1 MEYAQT
7 SSEFLV
13 DRESSIEA
21 DRGESEEIQAII
33 DEIGA
38 DRLRDALGIN
48 ESAETQ
54 SMIAAKAQAIVR
66 VAIANILE
74 PRKGSSPWYEAMIV
88 AYAISYPGLA
98 PFEAT
103 ARRFGCTRQ
112 KVSKDLRILVEDMG
126 LPTSSYQSS
135 EEKKQLHRERNRR
148 RRKQG

>member
-7 SSEFLV
+7 SNEFLV
-13 DRESSIEA
+13 DREASIEA
-21 DRGESEEIQAII
+21 DRGESSEVQAII
-33 DEIGA
+33 AEIGP
-38 DRLRDALGIN
+38 DVLRRALGVG
-48 ESAETQ
+48 ESDAEQ
-54 SMIAAKAQAIVR
+54 QMIAEKAKGIVR

-74 PRKGSSPWYEAMIV
+74 PRKGSSPWYEATIV
-88 AYAISYPGLA
+88 AYAISYPGME

-126 LPTSSYQSS
+126 LSTSSYQST
-135 EEKKQLHRERNRR
+135 EAKKQLHRECNRR